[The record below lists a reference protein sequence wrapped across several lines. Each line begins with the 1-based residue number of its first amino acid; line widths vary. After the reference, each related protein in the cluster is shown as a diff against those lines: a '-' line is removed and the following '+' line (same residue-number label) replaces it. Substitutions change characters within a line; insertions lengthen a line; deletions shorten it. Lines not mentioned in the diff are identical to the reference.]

1 MPLAFESTS
10 HGRIAF
16 GFFNIESDMLL
27 LEHYFLF
34 ATDFCRF
41 ISQAV
46 ASDPVGDTTAE
57 WGVFHIADRNA
68 IGDLMGAIHGI
79 RHTGFIGE
87 VYRRFPFPAEPENF
101 KQNPDGDCTQPQMN
115 EIISH
120 YAQKKTIQFNGEFH
134 TGRVSI
140 GEYRFDRTVFQAL
153 VRYVWQGGYPR
164 WRNQAPPAY
173 VREMKQQVER
183 GRHPIFHHI
192 SFFGVPPGYPIK
204 DAPP

>member
-10 HGRIAF
+10 HGPIAF

-41 ISQAV
+41 ISQAADAV
-46 ASDPVGDTTAE
+46 PAE
-57 WGVFHIADRNA
+57 DAAADWRVFHIADRNG

-87 VYRRFPFPAEPENF
+87 VYRRFPFPSEPENF
-101 KQNPDGDCTQPQMN
+101 KQHPDGDGTQPQMKA
-115 EIISH
+115 IISH
-120 YAQKKTIQFNGEFH
+120 YAQEKAIPFVTEFKPLM
-134 TGRVSI
+134 VSI
-140 GEYRFDRTVFQAL
+140 GEYRFDQPVFQAL

-173 VREMKQQVER
+173 VREMKRRIER
-183 GRHPIFHHI
+183 GRHPIFHNI
-192 SFFGVPPGYPIK
+192 SF
-204 DAPP
+204 